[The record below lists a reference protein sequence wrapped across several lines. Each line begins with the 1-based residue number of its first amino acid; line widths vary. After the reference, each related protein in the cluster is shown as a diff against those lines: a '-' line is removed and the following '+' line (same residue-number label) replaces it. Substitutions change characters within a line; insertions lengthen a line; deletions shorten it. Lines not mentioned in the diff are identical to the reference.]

1 MRTKRRA
8 EVTDTSVSDLS
19 SVGLFNAS
27 KGSSSS
33 SSVVQDIHVFLI
45 ITCNLSVKEVGATT
59 LLFAKIEGERCLFV
73 SLFFFFF

>member
-1 MRTKRRA
+1 MRAKRRA

-33 SSVVQDIHVFLI
+33 SSSVVQDIHVFLI
-45 ITCNLSVKEVGATT
+45 ITCSFCVKEVGAST
-59 LLFAKIEGERCLFV
+59 LLFAKREGERCLFV
-73 SLFFFFF
+73 SLFFF